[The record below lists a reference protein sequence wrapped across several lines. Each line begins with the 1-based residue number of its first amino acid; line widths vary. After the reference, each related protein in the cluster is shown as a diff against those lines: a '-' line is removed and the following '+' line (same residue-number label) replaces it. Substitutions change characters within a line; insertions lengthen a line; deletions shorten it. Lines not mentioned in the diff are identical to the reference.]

1 MHARLARDCRCC
13 TQSPLGCAPSLP
25 HSPPSLGCGCR
36 AAAPPRASL
45 RLCFQT
51 RDRRDLG
58 LDPTSFLTFTWKNE
72 NDVPKAALKATNAS
86 GYYIAYKVKTTKP
99 KRYVVRPPQGIVLPE
114 QGAEIMLTM
123 VPGDANALW
132 HEANE
137 RARLSGTPHRPPV
150 VGRFCGGV
158 CLPVS
163 VFLGGVN
170 SVPFSSPPYFTTPT
184 ITNRRPTHRPTHYS
198 GGPPVRRQV
207 PRANGAGVGG
217 VLRKGAQG
225 PG

>member
-1 MHARLARDCRCC
+1 M
-13 TQSPLGCAPSLP
+13 
-25 HSPPSLGCGCR
+25 
-36 AAAPPRASL
+36 
-45 RLCFQT
+45 
-51 RDRRDLG
+51 
-58 LDPTSFLTFTWKNE
+58 
-72 NDVPKAALKATNAS
+72 PKAALKATNAS

-158 CLPVS
+158 CLLACLLAC
-163 VFLGGVN
+163 FYFWWGGEFCSILISAILRHSHN
-170 SVPFSSPPYFTTPT
+170 HKPPP
-184 ITNRRPTHRPTHYS
+184 NPPTHPLQRGTS
-198 GGPPVRRQV
+198 
-207 PRANGAGVGG
+207 RATTSSSCKW
-217 VLRKGAQG
+217 R
-225 PG
+225 